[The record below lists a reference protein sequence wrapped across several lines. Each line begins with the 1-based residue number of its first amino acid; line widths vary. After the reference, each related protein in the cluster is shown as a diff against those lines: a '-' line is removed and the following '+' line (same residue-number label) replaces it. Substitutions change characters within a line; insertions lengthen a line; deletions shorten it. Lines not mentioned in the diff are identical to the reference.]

1 MEKYTR
7 TGVFLILIL
16 PLLSNLSLA
25 SPLTAQTIEHWLQ
38 SQSALEEWGKNNED
52 KFQSKAEQAEDS
64 QIDDHRNP
72 MDMSIESI
80 IQPLKSAGLYDSA
93 KTIVN
98 KYRFNSL
105 EDWADVTIRITTAA
119 AVLEYE
125 SNPKAMDTTELEAL
139 QNSPQISPQQKKLIT
154 QAIEQN
160 KAVIKQLLENT
171 NDADKQAIKPFLKRI
186 HQLMNEPY

>member
-52 KFQSKAEQAEDS
+52 KFQSKAEQAKDS

>member
-7 TGVFLILIL
+7 TGIFLILIL

-52 KFQSKAEQAEDS
+52 KFQSKAEQAKDS

>member
-7 TGVFLILIL
+7 TGIFLILIL